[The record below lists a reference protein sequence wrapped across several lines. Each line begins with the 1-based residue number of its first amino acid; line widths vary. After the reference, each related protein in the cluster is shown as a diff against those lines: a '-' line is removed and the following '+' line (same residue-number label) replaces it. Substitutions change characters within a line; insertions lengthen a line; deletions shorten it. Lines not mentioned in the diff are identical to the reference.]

1 MALLDELRRHAEQVR
16 KRQPNIR
23 GEESTKM
30 ALILPFL
37 VVLGFDIY
45 DPTEVQPE
53 YVADF
58 AKKRASGPA
67 EKVDYAI
74 HLGASPVM
82 YVECKAADVELHVH
96 SGQLSRY
103 FNATPSVKVGV
114 LTNGIRYLFFTD
126 LDEPN
131 IMGDKPFFEFNVLSF
146 TERDA
151 ESLEAFTKAQ
161 FEPTK
166 VRNLAEDIIY
176 TGKLTRYVNDL
187 LRNPSESFVRFLL
200 GEINIVSG
208 RTTARV
214 VEKFI
219 PIIRKAIQTTLLD
232 MATRSIKLQTEEP
245 SPTTAAPPTPA
256 ATAPPT
262 MASPST
268 PTTPEAAP
276 DQGKGIVT
284 TPEELDGFEAVRRIC
299 SDVTLSAKYPV
310 QYRDSQSYFGMYIV
324 KPKYWFMRLFF
335 DSRKKAIV
343 TRLSVERA
351 TMLAPGF
358 EVDAPSEN
366 FGKSRVYVSGPRD
379 FDRLRPLILLAY
391 EDEIR
396 RCEAGDEDGPAGEAV
411 AG

>member
-1 MALLDELRRHAEQVR
+1 MALVDDLRRHGEQVR

-23 GEESTKM
+23 GEEATKM
-30 ALILPFL
+30 ALVLPFL

-58 AKKRASGPA
+58 AKKRSAGPS

-74 HLGASPVM
+74 HLGGNPVM
-82 YVECKAADVELHVH
+82 YVECKAADVDLQAH

-131 IMGDKPFFEFNVLSF
+131 IMGDKPFFEFNALSF

-151 ESLEAFTKAQ
+151 ESLEAFTKSQ
-161 FEPTK
+161 FEPAK

-176 TGKLTRYVNDL
+176 TGKLTGYVNDL

-214 VEKFI
+214 VEKFV
-219 PIIRKAIQTTLLD
+219 PIIKKAIQMTLLD

-245 SPTTAAPPTPA
+245 APPAAQPLPPAAPPPPA
-256 ATAPPT
+256 PIAE
-262 MASPST
+262 
-268 PTTPEAAP
+268 TTTE
-276 DQGKGIVT
+276 QNKGIVT
-284 TPEELDGFEAVRRIC
+284 TPEEIEGYDAIRRIC
-299 SDVTLSAKYPV
+299 LDATLSAKYPV
-310 QYRDSQSYFGMYIV
+310 QYRDSQSYFGMHII

-335 DSRKKAIV
+335 DSRRKALV
-343 TRLSVERA
+343 TRVSVERA
-351 TMLAPGF
+351 AMLAPGF
-358 EVDAPSEN
+358 EVDTPPEN
-366 FGKSRVYVSGPRD
+366 FGRSRVYVAGPRD

-391 EDEIR
+391 EDVIK
-396 RCEAGDEDGPAGEAV
+396 RCETGTAEDDAV
-411 AG
+411 ADGGAAPST

>member
-1 MALLDELRRHAEQVR
+1 MALLEELRRHTEQVK

-30 ALILPFL
+30 ALVLPFL
-37 VVLGFDIY
+37 VVLGFEIY
-45 DPTEVQPE
+45 DPMEVQPE

-58 AKKRASGPA
+58 VKKRSGGPA

-74 HLGASPVM
+74 HLNGNPVM
-82 YVECKAADVELHVH
+82 YVECKAADVELHTH

-131 IMGDKPFFEFNVLSF
+131 IMGDKPFFEFNVLAF

-176 TGKLTRYVNDL
+176 TGKLTKYVNDL

-245 SPTTAAPPTPA
+245 SPAPTVPHTPVPPTIAVPPA
-256 ATAPPT
+256 SAET
-262 MASPST
+262 S
-268 PTTPEAAP
+268 P

-284 TPEELDGFEAVRRIC
+284 TPEELEGFETVRRIC
-299 SDVTLSAKYPV
+299 SDASLSAKYPV
-310 QYRDSQSYFGMYIV
+310 QYRDSQSYFGMHIV
-324 KPKYWFMRLFF
+324 KSKYWFMRLFF
-335 DSRKKAIV
+335 DGRRKAIV
-343 TRLSVERA
+343 TRVAVDRA

-358 EVDAPSEN
+358 EVDTPPEN
-366 FGKSRVYVSGPRD
+366 FGKSRVYVAGPKD

-396 RCEAGDEDGPAGEAV
+396 RCETGDDEGPGEA
-411 AG
+411 ATAQ